1 MSYVERGTLGQF
13 IRTAELLILFSAD
26 LSANDLL
33 GVVVS
38 TMNGAAWCGHLGR
51 IRGDLVLIRSH
62 DSRHCRM
69 IELTLC
75 V

>member
-1 MSYVERGTLGQF
+1 MGTLGQF

-38 TMNGAAWCGHLGR
+38 TMNGAASVDTWAGLGE
-51 IRGDLVLIRSH
+51 I
-62 DSRHCRM
+62 
-69 IELTLC
+69 
-75 V
+75 